1 MISVTSCQ
9 LSLRSAIDLK
19 GQGSLVK
26 QHDFPVQDK
35 YFSRARFFVFG
46 FFLFLIAGCKD
57 ELVEFK

>member
-9 LSLRSAIDLK
+9 LSLRLAIDLK

-35 YFSRARFFVFG
+35 YFSRARVLGF
-46 FFLFLIAGCKD
+46 FFLFLIAGCED